1 VKREH
6 IRLGMIFIILA
17 SILSFSSAY
26 YLNDFRI
33 LNPFNVLASYKLE
46 LLFSFLF
53 GLFIALPNFL
63 ASYFKIGDLFID
75 LNRFSIFV
83 IPSTLLIL
91 VVFLLPDGSLFFNK
105 TISYCLMLSLGY
117 GILSSIKRI

>member
-1 VKREH
+1 MFIFEIGGWLRVKRDH

-33 LNPFNVLASYKLE
+33 LNPFNFLASYKLE

-53 GLFIALPNFL
+53 GLFIALPDF
-63 ASYFKIGDLFID
+63 FCILF
-75 LNRFSIFV
+75 
-83 IPSTLLIL
+83 
-91 VVFLLPDGSLFFNK
+91 
-105 TISYCLMLSLGY
+105 
-117 GILSSIKRI
+117 